1 MDLDAGSAAL
11 ERRTHDILVVDD
23 DVELCALM
31 EEFLGREGYR
41 VSAAHDAP
49 SGLQRAIEAHC
60 DLVILDVMLPILDG
74 YEVLRQLRRR
84 SNVPVIMLTARAEER
99 DRVAGLE
106 EGADDYLV
114 KPFATAEL
122 LARIHAVLRRAE
134 DARVPVS
141 TVIEYGDVRLNVQTH
156 EVQCGGVSVDV
167 TDSEFAILE
176 SLMRAAGRVVTRD
189 ELAAVLYQRDATPY
203 ERSVD
208 VHVSHLR
215 KKLDRASRT
224 MIRTVRGSGY
234 IMVAGG

>member
-1 MDLDAGSAAL
+1 M
-11 ERRTHDILVVDD
+11 
-23 DVELCALM
+23 
-31 EEFLGREGYR
+31 
-41 VSAAHDAP
+41 
-49 SGLQRAIEAHC
+49 
-60 DLVILDVMLPILDG
+60 
-74 YEVLRQLRRR
+74 
-84 SNVPVIMLTARAEER
+84 
-99 DRVAGLE
+99 
-106 EGADDYLV
+106 
-114 KPFATAEL
+114 

>member
-60 DLVILDVMLPILDG
+60 DLVILDVMLPVLDG

-156 EVQCGGVSVDV
+156 EMQCGGVPVEV